1 MRTTLLVVLF
11 ALSFARGAL
20 ASGPPSVEII
30 TTDAGIRYVLHK
42 QGYGAIMEDKTPGEI
57 EAWLREWIG
66 KVGEREEIWL
76 HASERTSFRS
86 VMEML
91 RRFKAAG
98 VKQFL
103 LCTDPKGKVQSV
115 LSGNFDNVQL
125 GDFNTTPPA
134 K

>member
-1 MRTTLLVVLF
+1 MRTTLLIVLL

-20 ASGPPSVEII
+20 ASGPPAVEII
-30 TTDAGIRYVLHK
+30 TTDTGIRYVLHK
-42 QGYGAIMEDKTPGEI
+42 QGYGAIMEDKTPEEI
-57 EAWLREWIG
+57 EAWLREWVG
-66 KVGEREEIWL
+66 KIRDREIWL

-91 RRFKAAG
+91 GRFKAAG
-98 VKQFL
+98 VKRFHV
-103 LCTDPKGKVQSV
+103 CTDPKGKVQST

-125 GDFNTTPPA
+125 GDFKTTPPS